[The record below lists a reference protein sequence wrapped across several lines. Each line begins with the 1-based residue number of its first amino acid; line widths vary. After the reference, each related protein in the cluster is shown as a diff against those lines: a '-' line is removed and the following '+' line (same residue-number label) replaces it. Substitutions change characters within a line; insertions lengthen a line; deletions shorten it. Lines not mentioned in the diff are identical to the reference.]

1 MKKLLALL
9 LTLALSVSMVAC
21 SSAPASSESTEGGES
36 TSTETT
42 EDGEST
48 STEASLTIKEGV
60 LQVALSPDFAPME
73 FVDLSKTG
81 DDQFVGFD
89 VTLAKHIASEM
100 GLELKICPMSF
111 DACQAAV
118 STGKVDMSISG
129 FSWTETRAENYNLSD
144 YYQAG
149 DNETEQ
155 VTITLAANADKFT
168 TAADYA
174 GIKVGAQTA
183 SLQEELCKSQLTGCE
198 VVAVGDIN
206 TGILQ
211 LKTGDFEAMAVAD
224 GNADAI
230 IAANPDV
237 VKTGFKFEVDPK
249 YTDNLILLQKGDD
262 DLTAEVNAILAKAKA
277 AGLYEGWY
285 NDALDL
291 AGVDTSADV
300 SFDDDGNVIE

>member
-1 MKKLLALL
+1 MKKLVSLVLA
-9 LTLALSVSMVAC
+9 LALSLSMVAC
-21 SSAPASSESTEGGES
+21 GSSEPAGSEPAA
-36 TSTETT
+36 ET
-42 EDGEST
+42 
-48 STEASLTIKEGV
+48 LK
-60 LQVALSPDFAPME
+60 VAISPDYAPME
-73 FVDLSKTG
+73 FVDLSKSG
-81 DDQFVGFD
+81 QDKYVGFD
-89 VTLAKHIASEM
+89 VSLAKYIAEEM
-100 GLELKICPMSF
+100 GMELEIMPMSF